1 MYLHFIDLKFL
12 EYVHLY
18 VFIFKDVYF
27 CTYRKNIYT
36 YACLYICVYIYIVTP
51 SKTYAFTVSH
61 GIAVVWAP
69 FSVPENNAKMWFC

>member
-1 MYLHFIDLKFL
+1 MYIYMYLFLKTSISVL
-12 EYVHLY
+12 TG
-18 VFIFKDVYF
+18 K
-27 CTYRKNIYT
+27 IYT
-36 YACLYICVYIYIVTP
+36 HMRVYIYVYIYIVTP